1 MRFENITMLYS
12 GDGSFQAQTFNVDEI
27 IRLVW
32 DLIMLLPTYPPIQE
46 QFEILSTEKESTDA
60 NDYGDQFSDPSIDWS
75 SVLDV
80 DNVFKLLY
88 SLQML
93 EHLAT
98 NCHNKSSQLA
108 ANDSALTPRGFGGH
122 GASLLTPTVTSV
134 TSFEPLCNSES
145 LESPNTATPNPNSSD
160 WCKKFVEYGGLKF
173 LINVFESKI
182 LLHDLSCSTVQWSE
196 WKQEC
201 LASILRLFYIFST
214 HPYTSGGLTLRSQP
228 SFVGDSLSVSQS
240 EIFIAPIESRPNGKS
255 SGDGSFI
262 SMLDQQIFL
271 DSLLTIMNSA
281 SKAQTDS
288 ISRRT
293 LSLKSNLVCQCF
305 RILNLCACHDAS
317 VCTIFMNHSM
327 FSCLIYQLV
336 VNFATKNIS
345 KTASSGLAKLAQKSF
360 EFCKKTIQQLIEF
373 LSEVKSISES
383 NFEDCGNRDS
393 RDSSVVADASCG
405 QEYFAL
411 FENLMRIYL
420 EKEEERV
427 NDEEFVLYLVQSVRA
442 ALNEFFD
449 NSFWTEE
456 NGECSSLRG
465 LLTIMCSI
473 CRLKPPFVTSEQGLE
488 LIVTLIECLFRIEN
502 ETKTPR
508 FVNPD
513 TRKAAFDLIIQLASG
528 SVSNYN
534 FIYDT
539 LMQQNSKESHAPY
552 PWSYWPLDERR
563 SDAGFVGLINLG
575 ATCYMATALQ
585 HLFMIHEAR
594 SAILSAG
601 HSESEKSANKPGQM
615 PRDGS
620 KQDGPDGNAAGSNMP
635 NSAERKHQKIL
646 LELQKMFAYLQVTE
660 MCMSF
665 PQALRN

>member
-1 MRFENITMLYS
+1 
-12 GDGSFQAQTFNVDEI
+12 
-27 IRLVW
+27 
-32 DLIMLLPTYPPIQE
+32 MLLPTYPPIQE
-46 QFEILSTEKESTDA
+46 QFEILSTEKEFPTA
-60 NDYGDQFSDPSIDWS
+60 TTRGDISDPSIDWS
-75 SVLDV
+75 AVLDV

-98 NCHNKSSQLA
+98 NCHNKSSQIA
-108 ANDSALTPRGFGGH
+108 GTDSALTPRGFGGH
-122 GASLLTPTVTSV
+122 GANLLTPTVTTV
-134 TSFEPLCNSES
+134 TSFEPLCNSEAS
-145 LESPNTATPNPNSSD
+145 ESPSAATPNASSSD

-182 LLHDLSCSTVQWSE
+182 LLHDSSCSTVQWSE

-240 EIFIAPIESRPNGKS
+240 EIFIAPVESRGGNGKA

-317 VCTIFMNHSM
+317 VCTIFMNHTM
-327 FSCLIYQLV
+327 FSSLIYQLV

-383 NFEDCGNRDS
+383 NFEECGNRDS

-427 NDEEFVLYLVQSVRA
+427 DDEEFVLYLVQSVRV

-465 LLTIMCSI
+465 LLTIMCAI
-473 CRLKPPFVTSEQGLE
+473 CRLKPPFVTSDQGLE
-488 LIVTLIECLFRIEN
+488 LIMTLIECLFRIEN

-594 SAILSAG
+594 SAILCAG
-601 HSESEKSANKPGQM
+601 QIVSEKGANKTGQ
-615 PRDGS
+615 GS
-620 KQDGPDGNAAGSNMP
+620 KQDTMDGVNAGSSNAQNNP
-635 NSAERKHQKIL
+635 ERKHQKIL
-646 LELQKMFAYLQVTE
+646 LELQKMFAYLQVSE
-660 MCMSF
+660 LLEVISEVKVHPFSVMKKDPRLF
-665 PQALRN
+665 